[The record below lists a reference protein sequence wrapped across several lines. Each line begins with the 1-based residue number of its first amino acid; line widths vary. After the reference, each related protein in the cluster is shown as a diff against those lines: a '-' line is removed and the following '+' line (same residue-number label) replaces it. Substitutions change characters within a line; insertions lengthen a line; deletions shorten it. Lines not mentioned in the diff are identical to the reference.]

1 MFQGF
6 YQSLQLLLK
15 RSLCRSTVVLKHASL
30 SATVTLALRPL
41 IAASF
46 SDKLT
51 TIFLIH
57 ILSVPALV
65 FHIQTLAPEVHAQ
78 FFSSSY

>member
-57 ILSVPALV
+57 ILSVPAIV
-65 FHIQTLAPEVHAQ
+65 SHIQALAPEV
-78 FFSSSY
+78 